1 VSVRRESSVVSY
13 FLASGKPYTMF
24 LELSHTKL
32 DIFKVS
38 KSFVLNCYKETKTFP
53 SEEKFGIVQQIRR
66 AALSVHLN
74 IAEGCSRKSAA
85 ERKRFYEVARGSL
98 IEIDSALDISVDLNY
113 IAKEKLAEVGQLIVR
128 IFQMISKMIS

>member
-1 VSVRRESSVVSY
+1 
-13 FLASGKPYTMF
+13 MF
-24 LELSHTKL
+24 LQLSHTKL
-32 DIFKVS
+32 DIFEVS
-38 KSFVLNCYKETKTFP
+38 KAFVLSCYRETRTFP
-53 SEEKFGIVQQIRR
+53 PEERFGIVQQIRR
-66 AALSVHLN
+66 AAVSVHLN
-74 IAEGCSRKSAA
+74 IAEGCSRKSIA